1 MDLDLVIQVVEV
13 VKVNLNLHQVIK
25 EFVMEV
31 IVEMEVV
38 RKICFIIMERNII
51 KQMFINFRNLL
62 IFKINQVIN

>member
-25 EFVMEV
+25 ELIVEV
-31 IVEMEVV
+31 IMEMEVV
-38 RKICFIIMERNII
+38 RKINFIIMERNII